1 MRYRKIF
8 VALLAGTT
16 ALVPTAALASP
27 GAIAALIVP
36 FLSTAGIVGAIG
48 FTGVA
53 TLALGIGYAV
63 TAAALYG
70 LSAAVTPGPPK
81 VPKPADG
88 KYNLK
93 QPVPSLS
100 YCLGRN
106 KKGGDYV
113 FLEEKN
119 GTAYHI
125 TVLAG
130 HRIEG
135 IISHWLHDE
144 EATLNGSGVVTAP
157 SHFRQLVKILSRNG
171 LDAETAYA
179 DVVTRFSE
187 IWTDDDRGDG
197 LASVRMSCGSIKAK
211 HFQDAYPQQMPLHT
225 AIFDGAWLYDPREE
239 SHDPDDHNTWTYS
252 TNLALMRLWHLTH
265 PVGGKLSMDDM
276 YLPEWKHAA
285 DICDQDVTNR
295 GGDTENRYHGGFW
308 FRAEND
314 PVEIGKL
321 MDQAA
326 ELVVYDRA
334 DGKVG
339 VHAGEYVAPTI
350 RLTEND
356 IIALSFDANRR
367 RSTNVL
373 AVRGRY
379 TSPEDNFVTKD
390 AAIYGNPYISDDS
403 SQLTRTVDNQA
414 VQSHNHMARLEKLT
428 YIRANAPRVKVVA
441 HYDAAKNVPYSRF
454 VTVHMLPR
462 LDEASI
468 ELTGRPKISLANL
481 TVSFEGIVVPSAL
494 YGFNAATEE
503 GVPGG
508 NVVPVI
514 PTGVPVP
521 TGFAVEIKTEVIAGG
536 ATAAYALATWTFV
549 SDALSY
555 ELEWEP
561 TAGGDVQSAI
571 SGDENS
577 VRSLYLADGTEYKFR
592 LRTWSGGA
600 SSDWT
605 EYQTLTA
612 TADPVAP
619 GKVTG
624 ATLTGGVAQV
634 TFDWTAPNSSNYF
647 ASRLYLNTTDDPA
660 TATLAATEYGAPG
673 AADSRIVTGL
683 TAGAYYGWIVA
694 INASGTAAD
703 PVATGSATVT

>member
-1 MRYRKIF
+1 MRYRKLLI
-8 VALLAGTT
+8 ALLAGTT

-70 LSAAVTPGPPK
+70 LSAAFMPGAPS

-113 FLEEKN
+113 FLEEKS

-135 IISHWLHDE
+135 IVSHWLHDE
-144 EATLNGSGVVTAP
+144 EVTLNSNGVVTAP
-157 SHFRQLVKILSRNG
+157 GHFDFRVTILNRDG

-179 DVVTRFSE
+179 DVVSTFST
-187 IWTDDDRGDG
+187 IWTADYRGDG
-197 LASVRMSCGSIKAK
+197 LASVRMSCRSVRAK
-211 HFQDAYPQQMPLHT
+211 NYQKVYPQQMPLHT
-225 AIFDGAWLYDPREE
+225 AVFDGAWLYDPREE
-239 SHDPDDHNTWTYS
+239 DHDPADHNTWAYS

-276 YLPEWKHAA
+276 YLPEWKNAA
-285 DICDQDVTNR
+285 DVCDQPVTNKS
-295 GGDTENRYHGGFW
+295 GGAEKRYHGGLW

-314 PVEIGKL
+314 PVEVGKL

-339 VHAGEYVAPTI
+339 IHAGEYVAPDI
-350 RLTEND
+350 RLTEDD
-356 IIALSFDANRR
+356 IIALTFDANRR
-367 RSTNVL
+367 RATNVL

-390 AAIYGNPYISDDS
+390 AAIYGNPYISDDG
-403 SQLTRTVDNQA
+403 SQRSRTVDNQA
-414 VQSHNHMARLEKLT
+414 VQSHNHMARLQKLT

-441 HYDAAKNVPYSRF
+441 HYGAAKNLPYRRF
-454 VTVHMLPR
+454 VKVHMLPR
-462 LDEASI
+462 LDEAII
-468 ELTGRPKISLANL
+468 ELTGRPKITLANL
-481 TVSFEGIVVPSAL
+481 TVSFEGIVVPATL
-494 YGFNAATEE
+494 YSFDAATEE

-508 NVVPVI
+508 SVTPVT
-514 PTGVPVP
+514 PEDVPVP
-521 TGFAVEIKTEVIAGG
+521 TGFSVEIKTEVVAGG
-536 ATAAYALATWTFV
+536 ATAAYALATWTV
-549 SDALSY
+549 ISDALSY

-561 TAGGDVQSAI
+561 TAGGDVQSAL
-571 SGDENS
+571 SGDDDS
-577 VRSLYLADGTEYKFR
+577 IRSLYLADGTEYKFR
-592 LRTWSGGA
+592 LRTWSAGV

-619 GKVTG
+619 GEVTG
-624 ATLTGGVAQV
+624 ASLTGDEGQV
-634 TFDWTAPNSSNYF
+634 IFDWTAPNSSNYF
-647 ASRLYLNTTDDPA
+647 ASRLYLNTTDDSE
-660 TATLAATEYGAPG
+660 TATLSATEYGAPG
-673 AADSRIVTGL
+673 AADSHIVTGL
-683 TAGAYYGWIVA
+683 TAGTYYGWVQA